1 MGACHPVIQL
11 TDACPTFYLVLED
24 SCFLSS
30 LESSV
35 RGLKSHFT
43 YLQALI
49 SYLFMVSHYGTSWTF
64 LYSKLISFV
73 HFFFLDKCSYSSNLN
88 EPILP
93 KVFVVLYSFTMS
105 LHRVVPYLL
114 QPPGTRLAVRKEL
127 SQTNMLML
135 SYLKIGP
142 GNINCPVSKNCPA
155 SSPLGAP
162 HQPQVG
168 LLEQLQISLQCKG
181 EFCSWTWPIMAN
193 IF

>member
-1 MGACHPVIQL
+1 MPSC
-11 TDACPTFYLVLED
+11 D
-24 SCFLSS
+24 SVNRCMPHFLPGSWRLLFPLLSGVHCQGTQIS
-30 LESSV
+30 LHIPA
-35 RGLKSHFT
+35 GSHF
-43 YLQALI
+43 LLN
-49 SYLFMVSHYGTSWTF
+49 LFMVSHYGTSWTF
-64 LYSKLISFV
+64 LYPKFISFV

-93 KVFVVLYSFTMS
+93 KVFVVLHGLTMW
-105 LHRVVPYLL
+105 LHRVVPYPL

-127 SQTNMLML
+127 SQTNMSML

-168 LLEQLQISLQCKG
+168 LLERLQISLQCKW
-181 EFCSWTWPIMAN
+181 EFCSWSWPIMAN
-193 IF
+193 VF